1 MHIERGDQFH
11 RTAFYAM
18 FKFHHSEEEDHMAF
32 LTATDDDTPETAEEE
47 DHMDFLTATGEDTSQ
62 G

>member
-1 MHIERGDQFH
+1 
-11 RTAFYAM
+11 M

-47 DHMDFLTATGEDTSQ
+47 DHMDFLTATDEDSIQ